1 MNKKKRRLAVVL
13 ATVTGSAVLVLSGC
27 SGKSE
32 QKEKTL
38 RVGVIT
44 YSQDDPFINGLTDE
58 LKVQLKAMENKQ
70 RRIIVSTKSGNDD
83 QQEQNEKV
91 EEMIDAG
98 CDVLCI
104 NLVDR
109 TAPSRIVRMA
119 RNEDIPVIF
128 FNREPVREDLM
139 QWEKLYYVG
148 CDAEQSGI
156 MQGEIAAEYI
166 NSHPEVDKNEDGK
179 IQYVLLEGEAG
190 HQDAISRTEY
200 SVKTLMKNDV
210 ILEKLS
216 YQLADWNR
224 GQAENRMNRLISQYG
239 KEIELVISNN
249 DEMALG
255 AVEAYRTVGYAR
267 EDWPVIFGIDGLEDA
282 LKAVKAGEMQ
292 GSILNDRV
300 DQAKEMAKMAVKL
313 FEGEDFDQENL
324 KEGRYYFSEYQ
335 KVDSSNIDE
344 YLSAE
349 EAIAHSEM

>member
-13 ATVTGSAVLVLSGC
+13 AAVTGSAVLVLFGC

-32 QKEKTL
+32 QTEKTL

-44 YSQDDPFINGLTDE
+44 YSQDDTFINGLTDE

-109 TAPSRIVRMA
+109 TAPSRIIRMA

-255 AVEAYRTVGYAR
+255 AVEAYRTVGYDR